1 MSQRWRIGRL
11 LSQTPLD
18 LIKDDA
24 DFDTNCIRILYQSC
38 IGVLYRGVVYL
49 FSCMEMDWGAL
60 APGDVG
66 LSLEIFTLPPPP
78 LK

>member
-1 MSQRWRIGRL
+1 MDIN
-11 LSQTPLD
+11 
-18 LIKDDA
+18 A

-78 LK
+78 PLK